1 MTEDI
6 NQNTADNPTGE
17 NGFVSPFEQLS
28 INLDN
33 YFNSD
38 DFREGIQP
46 GNLNPFSQAPS
57 GSAPS
62 GDAPS
67 GSGNP
72 FGGNPFEFN
81 PLGGEEQSEEDS
93 DNQSNPIRDGNR
105 FYRNDSN
112 STDESMIINE
122 NPFGD
127 INTDIDTDNLFA
139 DFDNLS
145 ESFSN
150 SFEAGFAQYQSFSE
164 AFNNLETG
172 TDTEG
177 TDTEGDELAPFNNFL
192 NTLSESDIELPS
204 GSPIDNLDEF
214 SDLASGFSELAA
226 SNAETFIE
234 TFSEVD
240 FSGISGN
247 PFSEGN
253 PFLSEDNPLTEIL
266 ATEDN
271 SAI

>member
-1 MTEDI
+1 MAEDT
-6 NQNTADNPTGE
+6 NQNAADNPMGE
-17 NGFVSPFEQLS
+17 GGFLSPFEQLS

-62 GDAPS
+62 GEAPS

-81 PLGGEEQSEEDS
+81 PLGSEEESEEDA
-93 DNQSNPIRDGNR
+93 DNQGNRMMGANR

-112 STDESMIINE
+112 STEESMTISE

-127 INTDIDTDNLFA
+127 IDSDSLFD

-145 ESFSN
+145 ESFSD
-150 SFEAGFAQYQSFSE
+150 SFEIGQARYESFSE
-164 AFNNLETG
+164 VFNSLETA

-177 TDTEGDELAPFNNFL
+177 TDTEGD
-192 NTLSESDIELPS
+192 
-204 GSPIDNLDEF
+204 
-214 SDLASGFSELAA
+214 
-226 SNAETFIE
+226 
-234 TFSEVD
+234 
-240 FSGISGN
+240 
-247 PFSEGN
+247 
-253 PFLSEDNPLTEIL
+253 
-266 ATEDN
+266 
-271 SAI
+271 

>member
-1 MTEDI
+1 MAEDT
-6 NQNTADNPTGE
+6 NQDTANSLMGE
-17 NGFVSPFEQLS
+17 GGFASPFEQLS

-62 GDAPS
+62 SDASS

-72 FGGNPFEFN
+72 FAGNPFEFN
-81 PLGGEEQSEEDS
+81 PLGSEEQSEQDS
-93 DNQSNPIRDGNR
+93 DNQSNRRMGSYR
-105 FYRNDSN
+105 FYRNDSD
-112 STDESMIINE
+112 STDESMTNSE

-127 INTDIDTDNLFA
+127 IDIVIDTDSDTDNLFP
-139 DFDNLS
+139 DFENLS
-145 ESFSN
+145 ESFSD
-150 SFEAGFAQYQSFSE
+150 SLESGQARYQSFSE
-164 AFNNLETG
+164 AFNNLEAA
-172 TDTEG
+172 
-177 TDTEGDELAPFNNFL
+177 TDTEGDELAPFTNFL

-204 GSPIDNLDEF
+204 ESPIDNLDEF
-214 SDLASGFSELAA
+214 SDLASGFSGLAA

-247 PFSEGN
+247 PFSDGN

-266 ATEDN
+266 AAEDS
-271 SAI
+271 SAN